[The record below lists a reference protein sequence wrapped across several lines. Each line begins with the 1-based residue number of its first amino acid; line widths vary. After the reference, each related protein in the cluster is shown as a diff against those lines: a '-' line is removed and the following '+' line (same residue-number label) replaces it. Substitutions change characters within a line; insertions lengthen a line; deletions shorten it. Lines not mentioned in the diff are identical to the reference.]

1 MPNVPPD
8 VAAGVPNA
16 MSYTINGDGTVTDRV
31 TALMWQREVPATMTW
46 ADAMAYCPTLTLGG
60 HHDWRLPT
68 EVELVSLLDDSA
80 ATGPMID
87 ATVFPGTPENYFWS
101 SLRMAGSP
109 DNSWQVDFAGGG
121 SYEAGQNAPLYVR
134 CVR

>member
-1 MPNVPPD
+1 
-8 VAAGVPNA
+8 
-16 MSYTINGDGTVTDRV
+16 MSYTINGDGTVTDRI
-31 TALMWQREVPATMTW
+31 TALVWQREVPAMMTW

-60 HHDWRLPT
+60 HNDWRLPT
-68 EVELVSLLDDSA
+68 EVELVSLLDDSVE
-80 ATGPMID
+80 TGPMID

-121 SYEAGQNAPLYVR
+121 SYEAGQTAPLYVR